1 MLRTLAIVFLCGF
14 VAVSASA
21 LQPDVQAQLQQA
33 IWERDAEALAA
44 LHESLAVAKDETDA
58 QALYDWAYAGW
69 RYTQV
74 LDEKNKDARRTK
86 KRKLKELHG
95 RIERFLKAE
104 SEPDHPELLA
114 LFGSVLGDRI
124 SGPIA
129 AMRLG
134 SRAGKSLDQA
144 YELAPEN
151 PRVALQRGVGYFFTP
166 KSFGGGIEKAEAELT
181 RAVELFAEQPAD
193 APWPNWGS
201 AESFARLGQV
211 KAKQGDAAAA
221 RDYYEQALAV
231 APNFS
236 WVSEELLPE
245 LETVAATDP

>member
-1 MLRTLAIVFLCGF
+1 MLRWFGIVLVSWW
-14 VAVSASA
+14 VAANASA
-21 LQPDVQAQLQQA
+21 LEPDVQTGLQQS
-33 IWERDAEALAA
+33 IWERDAEALAM
-44 LHESLAVAKDETDA
+44 LHESLAVEKDETDP
-58 QALYDWAYAGW
+58 QALYDWAYVGW

-74 LDEKNKDARRTK
+74 LDDKDKDARRTK

-95 RIERFLKAE
+95 KLERFLKEEQEAQ
-104 SEPDHPELLA
+104 HPELLA

-166 KSFGGGIEKAEAELT
+166 KSFGGGVEKAEAELT
-181 RAVELFAEQPAD
+181 RALELFAEQPAD

-201 AESFARLGQV
+201 AESLARLGQV
-211 KAKQGDAAAA
+211 KAKQGDTAAA
-221 RDYYEQALAV
+221 RDYYERALSV
-231 APNFS
+231 APNFA

-245 LETVAATDP
+245 LETVAASD

>member
-1 MLRTLAIVFLCGF
+1 MTRWLGIVLLWALF
-14 VAVSASA
+14 VGSAGA
-21 LQPDVQAQLQQA
+21 LEPELQAQLQQA
-33 IWERDAEALAA
+33 IWERDAETLAT
-44 LHESLAVAKDETDA
+44 LHESAAIEKDATDPA
-58 QALYDWAYAGW
+58 ALYDWAYTGW

-74 LDEKNKDARRTK
+74 LDDKDKEARRTK

-95 RIERFLKAE
+95 RLERFLKA
-104 SEPDHPELLA
+104 SPDHPELLA

-144 YELAPEN
+144 FELAPEN

-166 KSFGGGIEKAEAELT
+166 KSFGGGVDKADAELT
-181 RAVELFAEQPAD
+181 RALELFADEADD
-193 APWPNWGS
+193 APWPNWGR

-221 RDYYEQALAV
+221 QGYYEQALAV

-236 WVSEELLPE
+236 WVSEELLPA
-245 LETVAATDP
+245 LETVAANDQ